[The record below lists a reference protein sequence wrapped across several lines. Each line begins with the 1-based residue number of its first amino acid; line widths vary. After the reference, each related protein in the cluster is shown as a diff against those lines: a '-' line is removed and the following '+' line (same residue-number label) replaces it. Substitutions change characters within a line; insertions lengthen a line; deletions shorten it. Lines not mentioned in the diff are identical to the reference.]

1 MTTGVLFYD
10 NDGKQQFAAVEVFG
24 RGADPTREKAQALAV
39 KAIEGMY
46 GRMSV
51 SSSSSCEQV
60 REAVGRDPDVL
71 LDVGAP
77 RKGRRAVYFHHGE
90 EVLCYLDDRGVG
102 HD

>member
-10 NDGKQQFAAVEVFG
+10 EGKQQFAAVEVFG
-24 RGADPTREKAQALAV
+24 LGRDETREKAQSLAV

-46 GRMSV
+46 GRLSV
-51 SSSSSCEQV
+51 SSYASFEQV

-77 RKGRRAVYFHHGE
+77 REGRRAVYLHQDE
-90 EVLCYLDDRGVG
+90 EVLLYLDDRGVR
-102 HD
+102 HA